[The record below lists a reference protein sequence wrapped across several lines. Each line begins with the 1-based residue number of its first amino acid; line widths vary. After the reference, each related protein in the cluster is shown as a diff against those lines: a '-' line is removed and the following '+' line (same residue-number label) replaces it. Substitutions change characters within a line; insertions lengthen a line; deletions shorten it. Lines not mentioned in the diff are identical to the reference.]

1 MVLFMTSSHSV
12 YKKQREGFP
21 GGSAVMNPPAHA
33 GDMSSI
39 PDLGQ
44 SHIPWNNLDRAPQLS
59 SLCSRTWEPQ
69 LLKPACPE
77 GHAPQQKSAQWEA
90 RAAQERAP
98 PPAPPRPH
106 PAPPPAPPL
115 RNRRRACAAT
125 QTPHSQN
132 KYIQFL
138 NGTFLGLVN
147 SISKFD
153 KMPNIIRGKKL
164 MMSI

>member
-69 LLKPACPE
+69 LLKAACPE
-77 GHAPQQKSAQWEA
+77 GHAPQQKSAQ
-90 RAAQERAP
+90 
-98 PPAPPRPH
+98 
-106 PAPPPAPPL
+106 
-115 RNRRRACAAT
+115 
-125 QTPHSQN
+125 
-132 KYIQFL
+132 
-138 NGTFLGLVN
+138 
-147 SISKFD
+147 
-153 KMPNIIRGKKL
+153 
-164 MMSI
+164 